1 MILIKK
7 YNFIL
12 LLFLLFLFIILKQF
26 SPSNN
31 ISIEKIYGLW
41 VDDNNDYLL
50 QIEFREK
57 NQCEIFFVDKNK
69 EINLRLNGIFDLDT
83 KKKPTLLSIK
93 KIKSLDY
100 PLYSIINIDKNG
112 YLKIA
117 KFSNK
122 WRMRSIDFKYDSF
135 TLKKATIIN

>member
-26 SPSNN
+26 FPSNN